1 MPFTIAHAAVAP
13 PVWKLSRGRLVL
25 SALAVGATAPD
36 LEYLIHLR
44 THRTIGHT
52 LPGIFVLCVPL
63 TLVVLA
69 LWHKL
74 IGPQLSRLLPERLA
88 PLAAVASRPFRF
100 FGAGRFT
107 MICLSAALGAYSH
120 IVWDSFTHE
129 NSWFPERF
137 EVLRDHAWNGG
148 PQLVTLL
155 QYGSSVLGL
164 LLLARWT
171 WDLLRHRPSETPARR
186 LPPLDARRR
195 WGWSLLLAA
204 GVSATACANAA
215 RLAIEASWATPRDV
229 IAAGLVGA
237 MAGLVPLAAAASA
250 LLAVGER
257 VTVRRT
263 LRS

>member
-13 PVWKLSRGRLVL
+13 PVWKLTRGRLVL

-63 TLVVLA
+63 TLLVLA

-120 IVWDSFTHE
+120 ILWDSFTHE
-129 NSWFPERF
+129 NSWFPRRF
-137 EVLRDHAWNGG
+137 DVLREPAWDGG
-148 PQLVTLL
+148 PLLVTLL
-155 QYGSSVLGL
+155 QYGSSVAGL
-164 LLLARWT
+164 LLLVRWS
-171 WDLLRHRPSETPARR
+171 WALLRRPAAAPARR
-186 LPPLDARRR
+186 LPPLAARRR

-204 GVSATACANAA
+204 GVSAAACANAA
-215 RLAIEASWATPRDV
+215 RLAVDTSWATPRDL

-237 MAGLVPLAAAASA
+237 MAGVVPLAAAASA

-257 VTVRRT
+257 VTLRRT
-263 LRS
+263 VRS